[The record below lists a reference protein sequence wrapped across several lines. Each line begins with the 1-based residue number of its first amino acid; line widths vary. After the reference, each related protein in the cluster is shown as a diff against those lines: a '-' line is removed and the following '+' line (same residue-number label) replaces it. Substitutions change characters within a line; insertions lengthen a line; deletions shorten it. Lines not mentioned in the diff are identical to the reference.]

1 MMAWWRDKGI
11 DGFRM
16 DVISMLSKEQ
26 RFPDGV
32 LKEGKPY
39 GDGLPYYANGPR
51 IHEFLRDMSP
61 KGSSI
66 CTTIKS
72 VISGHDFRTGRWDSS
87 TMESGYGTGKAL
99 AICWSLRTG
108 IWRPVSMRMTPHF
121 HWNISS
127 RNTQA
132 LEPGICGIRLMESE
146 GKMEAG
152 SVLLYTKTT
161 SYKGENRN
169 CRACQPLMWSR
180 MRRRGP

>member
-1 MMAWWRDKGI
+1 
-11 DGFRM
+11 M

-72 VISGHDFRTGRWDSS
+72 VIS
-87 TMESGYGTGKAL
+87 
-99 AICWSLRTG
+99 
-108 IWRPVSMRMTPHF
+108 
-121 HWNISS
+121 
-127 RNTQA
+127 
-132 LEPGICGIRLMESE
+132 
-146 GKMEAG
+146 
-152 SVLLYTKTT
+152 
-161 SYKGENRN
+161 
-169 CRACQPLMWSR
+169 
-180 MRRRGP
+180 

>member
-1 MMAWWRDKGI
+1 MDGYDMMAWWRDKGI

-72 VISGHDFRTGRWDSS
+72 VIS
-87 TMESGYGTGKAL
+87 
-99 AICWSLRTG
+99 
-108 IWRPVSMRMTPHF
+108 
-121 HWNISS
+121 
-127 RNTQA
+127 
-132 LEPGICGIRLMESE
+132 
-146 GKMEAG
+146 
-152 SVLLYTKTT
+152 
-161 SYKGENRN
+161 
-169 CRACQPLMWSR
+169 
-180 MRRRGP
+180 